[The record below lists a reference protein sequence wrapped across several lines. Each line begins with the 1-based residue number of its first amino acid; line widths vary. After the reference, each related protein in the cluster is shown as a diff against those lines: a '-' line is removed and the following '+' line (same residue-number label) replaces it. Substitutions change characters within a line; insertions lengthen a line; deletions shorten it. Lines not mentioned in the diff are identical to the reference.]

1 MTKIAIIGAGLSP
14 LSIAHLLKD
23 QARITLFDKAR
34 GVSGRMSTRR
44 ASPYCFDHGAQYF
57 TARTAAFQT
66 FIQPLIRS
74 RLIDRWNARYVKF
87 DGEKIIERKDWR
99 NDEPRYVGVPGMN
112 AVAKHLAD
120 GLTIHL
126 KTKIASL
133 QRNLDE
139 KWQLLD
145 ESGSVHGD
153 FDWVISTAPSPQA
166 AELLPTTFQY
176 HDYMRG
182 IEMRPC
188 FSLMLGFSEPLP
200 IEFDAAHVTNADVS
214 WMAVNSSKPG
224 RPHPFA
230 LLVHSSEPYAEAH
243 LGVDRG
249 VITKHLCAETSRIIG
264 LDVAAA
270 DFKAVHGWHYAN
282 NAKRESHQVLLDRDN
297 KLAACGDWCQGG
309 RVEGA
314 FTSAVNLVEM
324 MRENLL

>member
-1 MTKIAIIGAGLSP
+1 M
-14 LSIAHLLKD
+14 
-23 QARITLFDKAR
+23 
-34 GVSGRMSTRR
+34 
-44 ASPYCFDHGAQYF
+44 
-57 TARTAAFQT
+57 
-66 FIQPLIRS
+66 
-74 RLIDRWNARYVKF
+74 
-87 DGEKIIERKDWR
+87 
-99 NDEPRYVGVPGMN
+99 
-112 AVAKHLAD
+112 
-120 GLTIHL
+120 
-126 KTKIASL
+126 
-133 QRNLDE
+133 
-139 KWQLLD
+139 LD
-145 ESGSVHGD
+145 ESGSVHGG

-182 IEMRPC
+182 VVMRPC

-243 LGVDRG
+243 LGLDRG

-264 LDVAAA
+264 LDLAAA

-282 NAKRESHQVLLDRDN
+282 NAKRESHQVLLDRVN

>member
-1 MTKIAIIGAGLSP
+1 MTNIAIIGAGLSA

-23 QARITLFDKAR
+23 QAKITLFDKAR

-44 ASPYCFDHGAQYF
+44 AFPYCFDHGAQYF

-66 FIQPLIRS
+66 FIQPLIHA
-74 RLIDRWNARYVKF
+74 RLIDRWDARYVKF
-87 DGEKIIERKDWR
+87 DGSNIIERKDWK

-120 GLTIHL
+120 DLTIQL

-139 KWQLLD
+139 KWQMLD

-153 FDWVISTAPSPQA
+153 FDWVISTAPAPQA
-166 AELLPTTFQY
+166 IELLPTTFEY
-176 HDYMRG
+176 HDYMKG
-182 IEMRPC
+182 IRMRPC
-188 FSLMLGFSEPLP
+188 FSLMLGFSEALP

-224 RPHPFA
+224 RSHPFS
-230 LLVHSSEPYAEAH
+230 LLIHSSEPYAEAH
-243 LGVDRG
+243 LGLDRG
-249 VITKHLCAETSRIIG
+249 IITKHLCGETSRIIG
-264 LDVAAA
+264 LDLAAA
-270 DFKAVHGWHYAN
+270 DFKAVHAWHYAN
-282 NAKRESHQVLLDRDN
+282 NAKRESHQVLLDRVD
-297 KLAACGDWCQGG
+297 KLAACGDWCEGG

-314 FTSAVNLVEM
+314 FTSAANLVEM
-324 MRENLL
+324 LRENPL